1 MIEPQSHDVLTEAPR
16 KDSPEKDS
24 PADAEMSELRSLLLG
39 PAEQQIADIHE
50 RLKDPRRQLEEVSRV
65 LPAAVSARTRQ
76 DEALGEALGPTVTR
90 AIERSVRRN
99 PQPLVDAI
107 FPVMGPA
114 IRKAISVALSG
125 MVQSLNQTMA
135 YSFSLQ
141 GLKWRIEAWRT
152 GKPFAE
158 VVLLHTLL
166 FRVEQVFLIHKETGL
181 LLQHV
186 VAGNAAVQDADMV
199 SGMLTAIQDFVQDS
213 FQSPAGEQLESLEV
227 GDLSVWVEQGP
238 LALLACVIRGTAPQ
252 DLRLVFQGAL
262 ERIHL
267 EFHDKLLDF
276 SGDASQL
283 DPARPLLEDCLQS
296 QVDQEKQAASPRR
309 IPIPVIVVAGLV
321 VVALLVWAFFA
332 LRNNQRWNNYV
343 ARVRNE
349 PGIVVTETGT
359 RDGKYFIGGLR
370 DPLARDPS
378 VFLPE
383 TRVAPE
389 DVTSRWEPFQAM
401 SPEFVLARAGKLI
414 APPETVS
421 LKLNDGVLEAE
432 GFATREWITE
442 TRRAARFIPGVTG
455 LKDEN
460 LLDVDRILKPSL
472 LFVLDET
479 TLAPGQEE
487 KFQELL
493 SDIGRLQSMALALK
507 KNVRLEI
514 TGHADGSGSEERNV
528 ELRHGR
534 AQAIVEELNKRLPSK
549 DGLTIIAAGSTEKLR
564 DEVTE
569 SDRAANRCVTFKIIL
584 SNTQ

>member
-1 MIEPQSHDVLTEAPR
+1 MTEPRSHDVLTESPR
-16 KDSPEKDS
+16 KDEPRGDE
-24 PADAEMSELRSLLLG
+24 EMRELRSLLLG
-39 PAEQQIADIHE
+39 PAEQQIAEIHE

-76 DEALGEALGPTVTR
+76 DGELGEALGPTVTR

-125 MVQSLNQTMA
+125 MIQSLNQTMA
-135 YSFSLQ
+135 HSFSAR

-166 FRVEQVFLIHKETGL
+166 YRVEQVFLIHKETGL

-186 VAGNAAVQDADMV
+186 VAGGAGGADADMV
-199 SGMLTAIQDFVQDS
+199 SGMLTAIQDFVHDS
-213 FQSPAGEQLESLEV
+213 FQSPEGEQLETLEV
-227 GDLSVWVEQGP
+227 GDLTVWVEQGP
-238 LALLACVIRGTAPQ
+238 LAILAGVIRGTAPQ
-252 DLRLVFQGAL
+252 DLRLVFQTTL

-267 EFHDKLLDF
+267 EFHDRLINF
-276 SGDASQL
+276 SGDATEF

-296 QVDQEKQAASPRR
+296 QVDEEKRAASPKR
-309 IPIPVIVVAGLV
+309 IPVPVIAVASLV
-321 VVALLVWAFFA
+321 VIALLVWAFFA
-332 LRNNQRWNNYV
+332 VRNSRRWNSYV
-343 ARVRNE
+343 ERVKNE

-359 RDGKYFIGGLR
+359 RGGKYFITGLR
-370 DPLARDPS
+370 DPLARDPAE
-378 VFLPE
+378 FLPE
-383 TRVAPE
+383 TSVAPE

-401 SPEFVLARAGKLI
+401 SPEFVLARANKLI
-414 APPETVS
+414 APPETVN

-432 GFATREWITE
+432 GFATQEWIAE
-442 TRRAARFIPGVTG
+442 TRRAARFIPGVVQ
-455 LKDEN
+455 LKDDQ

-479 TLAPGQEE
+479 TLVPGQEE
-487 KFQELL
+487 KFQQLMT
-493 SDIGRLQSMALALK
+493 DIGRLQSLAQALN

-514 TGHADGSGSEERNV
+514 TGHADGSGTEERNE
-528 ELRHGR
+528 ELRRGR
-534 AQAIVEELNKRLPSK
+534 AEVIVAELNKRLPPQSN
-549 DGLTIIAAGSTEKLR
+549 LTIVAAGSKERLR
-564 DEVTE
+564 DEVTAD
-569 SDRAANRCVTFKIIL
+569 DRAANRCVTFKIIL
-584 SNTQ
+584 SSAP